1 MNEDTPLEIPLES
14 VPDHHPNPAQRSA
27 HTHPEEETYRV
38 KMSDGQL
45 YGPITLDEIV
55 QWAREGRIPRDG
67 LLISKEGGEIKSVF
81 AEPRLAS
88 ILSSP
93 PTSPAIP
100 VPSLATPTSKS
111 FLFPTGN
118 QYALIGYYLSVAG
131 FLFPLLCPVSLGLG
145 VLGVFRAIKYPKA
158 KGLAHAIVAIILSFG
173 SPIFWYM
180 VVTWIDSI

>member
-1 MNEDTPLEIPLES
+1 MNEDSPLDIPLES
-14 VPDHHPNPAQRSA
+14 APDHYPNPAQGSA
-27 HTHPEEETYRV
+27 SAQPEEEKYRV
-38 KMSDGQL
+38 KMSDGKL
-45 YGPITLDEIV
+45 YGPIRLEEIV

-88 ILSSP
+88 ILSAP
-93 PTSPAIP
+93 PTAPTTP
-100 VPSLATPTSKS
+100 VPPSATPTSKS

-131 FLFPLLCPVSLGLG
+131 FLFPLLCPVSLILG
-145 VLGVFRAIKYPKA
+145 VLGIIRAIKFPKA
-158 KGLAHAIVAIILSFG
+158 KGLLHAIVAILLSFG

-180 VVTWIDSI
+180 IYEWIEII